1 MLIAVSQMISKA
13 DLYGF
18 YLGIY
23 FRGVWLILSQ
33 EDFGSLFLE
42 VGGLLSL
49 LYLSWTVKQVE
60 KQLHR
65 VLVAWSLV
73 S

>member
-18 YLGIY
+18 HLGIY
-23 FRGVWLILSQ
+23 FRGVWLVLSQ

-49 LYLSWTVKQVE
+49 LCLSWTVRQVE
-60 KQLHR
+60 KQLY
-65 VLVAWSLV
+65 S
-73 S
+73 